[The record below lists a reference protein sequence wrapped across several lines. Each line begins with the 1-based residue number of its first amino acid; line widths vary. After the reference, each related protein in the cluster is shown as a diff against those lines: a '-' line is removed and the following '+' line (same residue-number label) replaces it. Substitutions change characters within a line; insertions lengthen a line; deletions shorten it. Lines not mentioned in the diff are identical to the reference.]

1 MRLLISYYYKK
12 FNLVICNSKYLGQYL
27 KQKYNIQSKTL
38 FPPSITTPNKTN
50 KKIKKDNFKSFKV
63 KIITV
68 CRLSKEK
75 NINEIIQAINQIE
88 KEISLYVIGDGPE
101 KGKHFKIDKVIE
113 VRKKSKTY
121 WF

>member
-1 MRLLISYYYKK
+1 MRKL
-12 FNLVICNSKYLGQYL
+12 
-27 KQKYNIQSKTL
+27 
-38 FPPSITTPNKTN
+38 
-50 KKIKKDNFKSFKV
+50 DNFEFPKIEYCKRSLNSLIKSIKFLNNKYKSLKV

-101 KGKHFKIDKVIE
+101 KENISKLIRSLKLEKKVKLIHL
-113 VRKKSKTY
+113 VAPLIS
-121 WF
+121 